1 MKSLRILLT
10 FFFIAFAISL
20 YAVEKE
26 NHLNADYTIEKNEII
41 KDQSSNLANFQNQE
55 NLVTTESSKNLI
67 SLKRFFAE
75 KYTKITGEDESSFKF
90 GPFLLGFLVGLIGV
104 LIVYL
109 VNIDAPDRKVK
120 TKSAWIGLGTW
131 IVLLV
136 LLSL

>member
-41 KDQSSNLANFQNQE
+41 KDQSSNLANFQNQQ

-90 GPFLLGFLVGLIGV
+90 GPFLLGFLLGLIGV

>member
-90 GPFLLGFLVGLIGV
+90 GPFLLGFLLGLIGV